1 MSPTPTTIGELRALF
16 AKWEFPR
23 ERVPRGAPAT
33 LLIALMRLY
42 SDRGLLDVANP
53 RPLCEICPNAET
65 CWNTARDAL
74 REGEM
79 CLPWIGPRYKAGG
92 VAIVAVNPNLD
103 PEDTSE
109 LLLEY
114 WISYE
119 RHIATLRRGDK
130 SDERSRFA
138 YGAYRSA
145 AALLDAFADRRVIH
159 RRPEELA
166 DAVLSTARL
175 QAVKCVPKRAS
186 STPTPDMW
194 RHCPGMLLADELD
207 VLRPGAVLVLGG
219 KAREQVEMLGGFVYD
234 ARCRSDDLW
243 RGRMRRDGWDAQV
256 YGVAHPG
263 ARQGVA
269 QRSELALLRHL
280 RRTRFPV
287 T

>member
-1 MSPTPTTIGELRALF
+1 MGELQTLF
-16 AKWEFPR
+16 CAWGFPR
-23 ERVPRGAPAT
+23 ERVPRGAPAK
-33 LLIALMRLY
+33 LLMALMRLY
-42 SDRGLLDVANP
+42 SDRGLLDVTNP
-53 RPLCEICPNAET
+53 QPLCEICPNAEP

-92 VAIVAVNPNLD
+92 VAIVAVNPNLAT
-103 PEDTSE
+103 EDASE
-109 LLLEY
+109 LLLEH
-114 WISYE
+114 WISYD
-119 RHIATLRRGDK
+119 RHIATLRRGDEY
-130 SDERSRFA
+130 DERSRFA

-145 AALLDAFADRRVIH
+145 AALLDALAGERVVR

-186 STPTPDMW
+186 STPTSDMW

-207 VLRPGAVLVLGG
+207 VLRPGAVLVLGS
-219 KAREQVEMLGGFVYD
+219 KARGQLETLGGFEYD
-234 ARCRSDDLW
+234 ARCRSEAVW
-243 RGRMRRDGWDAQV
+243 RGLLRRDGWQAQI

-269 QRSELALLRHL
+269 QRSELALLRYL
-280 RRTRFPV
+280 RRTPISV